1 MTPTDGHCFPILCVS
16 VKNRCTQNI
25 SSTTRTMSPLPS
37 PSPGSS
43 TIIANT
49 LLVQAS
55 PPTVRSPHM
64 STPTTP
70 IKPVSHFQKLLHH
83 FNGNRSLNSSFM
95 RGTPL
100 TASQTRAAIKTN
112 GSMATGI
119 KPHVKHP
126 EQGPVRRRTSDD
138 CLPPPPPPEMAHEQ
152 LLDMLLHSNRARI
165 SSISPS
171 ASTSSATTHTSMQR
185 STNPSKQHKHIQLN
199 PASISPSM
207 SNSDL
212 SFSPSVR
219 NTFSPS
225 EFTERSTRPC
235 SMIGISLFQGT
246 DTFSGYEL
254 GPMSKSV
261 PASMIESQTW
271 SPPRYITTPASNSP
285 SNHTCYCGTNVKDD
299 LSSIREDEKISIARH
314 WLYDEMTKLL
324 KATTKPGLVL
334 LSRTP
339 GMGKTWL
346 MKHLLRSTGAS
357 QPASVRNDTCTTTFY
372 AGSPCAFLLLLLASN

>member
-1 MTPTDGHCFPILCVS
+1 MRPTDGRCFPLCVS
-16 VKNRCTQNI
+16 VKNRCTQDI
-25 SSTTRTMSPLPS
+25 SSTTRSMSPLPPPP
-37 PSPGSS
+37 PSAGSS
-43 TIIANT
+43 TIIANN

-55 PPTVRSPHM
+55 PPTVRSPHV

-112 GSMATGI
+112 SSMASGS
-119 KPHVKHP
+119 KPHVKHA
-126 EQGPVRRRTSDD
+126 EQGPVRLRTSDD
-138 CLPPPPPPEMAHEQ
+138 YLPPPPPPEMAHEQ

-185 STNPSKQHKHIQLN
+185 STNASKQHKHIQIN

-225 EFTERSTRPC
+225 ECTRMLHSALLHQRSLSLSLQVRTR
-235 SMIGISLFQGT
+235 S
-246 DTFSGYEL
+246 
-254 GPMSKSV
+254 
-261 PASMIESQTW
+261 
-271 SPPRYITTPASNSP
+271 R
-285 SNHTCYCGTNVKDD
+285 
-299 LSSIREDEKISIARH
+299 
-314 WLYDEMTKLL
+314 
-324 KATTKPGLVL
+324 AT
-334 LSRTP
+334 R
-339 GMGKTWL
+339 
-346 MKHLLRSTGAS
+346 
-357 QPASVRNDTCTTTFY
+357 
-372 AGSPCAFLLLLLASN
+372 